1 MWLRFFAAAALGLI
15 FAGPCQADCASFSA
29 SSINLVYDPLGGAAT
44 LGLFEGF
51 PITVTRG
58 VATGGVVTGVTG
70 QFMDQGQ
77 TGAVFRLDGGP
88 TYDLTDQNNNEV
100 IVHQSSSPLMVGH
113 TFFADFSSPADEA
126 HAVAVH
132 QISGL
137 AISVPPGQD
146 VAAGVYASTL
156 DVQFECAVGDTA
168 GDVRM
173 QTGVLPV
180 TITVPSVLSVNLA
193 GGGLKGTID
202 FDQFEDLTKS
212 ANIQV
217 RSTGPFILHIS
228 AEHAGKMV
236 LLGTT
241 GGAGQEVPYTL
252 NFNGAPTPL
261 DSDIGYQRTGVGGLS
276 MPLAVTVGDTSG
288 DRAGD
293 YKDTLTLVFTP
304 RATL

>member
-1 MWLRFFAAAALGLI
+1 MWLRFLAAAALGLL

-29 SSINLVYDPLGGAAT
+29 SSINLTYDPLGGAAT
-44 LGLFEGF
+44 LGLFRAF
-51 PITVTRG
+51 PLSITRG
-58 VATGGVVTGVTG
+58 MAADVAVAHVTA
-70 QFMDQGQ
+70 QFMDRGQ
-77 TGAVFRLDGGP
+77 TGAIFRLDGGP
-88 TYDLTDQNNNEV
+88 TYDITDRDNDEV
-100 IVHQSSSPLMVGH
+100 IVHQSTSPLMDGH
-113 TFFADFSSPADEA
+113 VFSIDFSSSEDQER
-126 HAVAVH
+126 AVAVK
-132 QISGL
+132 QVNGL

-146 VAAGVYASTL
+146 VAAGVYSATL
-156 DVQFECAVGDTA
+156 DVQFRCGAGDGR
-168 GDVRM
+168 GDVRT

-212 ANIQV
+212 ASVQV

-236 LLGTT
+236 LLGTS
-241 GGAGQEVPYTL
+241 GGTGQEVPYSVS
-252 NFNGAPTPL
+252 FNGAAAPL
-261 DSDIGYQRTGVGGLS
+261 DSDIAYGRTGVGGLS
-276 MPLAVTVGDTSG
+276 MPLAVTVGDISG
-288 DRAGD
+288 DRAGV